1 MKQGKTATSG
11 ATMNHMR
18 AVFLILSACA
28 AYPVMAQEAV
38 PQGKATVV
46 MKTVAKKG
54 DRVED
59 STALEPIVVRGSGKD
74 GATEGYQ
81 PVSTVTATRTDTP
94 LIDIPQAVNIVSD
107 EVLKDQKVQSLDDAL
122 SNISGIG
129 QANTLGGTQDS
140 FIRRGF
146 GDNRDGSIL
155 TNGLKTALPR
165 SFNATSE
172 RVEVLKGPASTLYGI
187 LDPGGM
193 INVVTKKPEQTFG
206 GEIYGTA
213 SSFGGGSTGLDFT
226 GPIEGTDFAYRI
238 IGEYKNID
246 YWRNFGETKDWII
259 SPSLSWYGEDT
270 EVTLSYTHEDY
281 SVPFDRGTIFDLNT
295 GHAVDVDPEIRFD
308 EPYNISEGS
317 SDMATLN
324 VKHEFNDNWKLN
336 FDYSYSY
343 NEYSDNQAR
352 VMAYNRLNGNVTRRA
367 DATQGSEIYNH
378 ALRLD
383 LTGDV
388 EIGGLRNELLFGASY
403 DYADTFRSDL
413 IRCAQSVNFNV
424 YNPVFGKLPEC
435 TTVSKADS
443 DQTEQISTASA
454 YVQDSLYLTDQW
466 ILVGGLRYQHYDLM
480 AGKGRPFVTNTDS
493 SGDKIVPRGGI
504 VYKMT
509 PDISFYANVAETFR
523 PQSSIAAY
531 YGNLPPEE
539 GVSYE
544 IGTKFEIAD
553 GLTANIALYTSD
565 KKNVAYSEVIGGE
578 TFVKTAG
585 LVRARGVEVDIA
597 GQITDELSV
606 IASYGFTDAKIMD
619 DPVYAGKWPVN
630 VPRHTG
636 SLFFAYDFGEVGGNG
651 NTLKVGAGIRG
662 AGKRAGINTNTY
674 FLPGY
679 LLADAFAAYTIQ
691 LERPLTL
698 QLNLKNIFDKT
709 YYTSSIGTTNLGNQ
723 IGEPFSA
730 TLSASVKF

>member
-1 MKQGKTATSG
+1 MKQRKTAG
-11 ATMNHMR
+11 AGNGINHLG

-28 AYPVMAQEAV
+28 AYPVMAQDAAV
-38 PQGKATVV
+38 NAK
-46 MKTVAKKG
+46 KTETTAAKKG
-54 DRVED
+54 SRVDGDITE
-59 STALEPIVVRGSGKD
+59 LEPIVVRGSSRD
-74 GATEGYQ
+74 GDTQGYQ
-81 PVSTVTATRTDTP
+81 PISTVTATRTDTP
-94 LIDIPQAVNIVSD
+94 LIDIPQAVNIVSQD
-107 EVLKDQKVQSLDDAL
+107 VLKDQKAQSLDDAL

-129 QANTLGGTQDS
+129 QSNTLGGTQDS

-165 SFNATSE
+165 SFNATSD

-206 GEIYGTA
+206 GEVYGSL
-213 SSFGGGSTGLDFT
+213 SSFGGGTTGLDFT

-238 IGEYKNID
+238 IGEYKKID
-246 YWRNFGETKDWII
+246 YWRNFGETRDWII
-259 SPSLSWYGEDT
+259 SPSLTWFGEDT

-295 GHAVDVDPEIRFD
+295 GHAVDVDPKIRFD

-317 SDMATLN
+317 SDIATLN
-324 VKHEFNDNWKLN
+324 VKHEFDDNWKLN
-336 FDYSYSY
+336 LDYSYSY

-352 VMAYNRLNGNVTRRA
+352 VMAYNARNGNLTRRA

-378 ALRLD
+378 AVRAD

-413 IRCAQSVNFNV
+413 IRCPQSVNFNI
-424 YNPVFGKLPEC
+424 YNPVYGKMPAC
-435 TTVSKADS
+435 TTVSAADS
-443 DQTEQISTASA
+443 DQTEKINTASA
-454 YVQDSLYLTDQW
+454 YFQDSLYLTDQW
-466 ILVGGLRYQHYDLM
+466 ILVGGLRYQHYELM
-480 AGKGRPFVTNTDS
+480 AGKGRPFITNTDS
-493 SGDKIVPRGGI
+493 SGDKWLPRGGI
-504 VYKMT
+504 VYKLT
-509 PDISFYANVAETFR
+509 PDVSFYANAAETFR
-523 PQSSIAAY
+523 PQSSIASY

-544 IGTKFEIAD
+544 IGSKFEMMD
-553 GLTANIALYTSD
+553 GLTANVALYTSD
-565 KKNVAYSEVIGGE
+565 KKNVAYNEADPLTGLTV
-578 TFVKTAG
+578 VKTAG

-597 GQITDELSV
+597 GEITDELSL
-606 IASYGFTDAKIMD
+606 IASYSFTDAEVLKGD
-619 DPVYAGKWPVN
+619 YAGNWPVN

-636 SLFFAYDFGEVGGNG
+636 SLFLTYDFGGVGGNG
-651 NTLKVGAGIRG
+651 NTLKIGAGIRG
-662 AGKRAGINTNTY
+662 AGKRAGINTNAY

-679 LLADAFAAYTIQ
+679 MVADAFAAYTVQ
-691 LERPLTL
+691 FERPLTI

-709 YYTSSIGTTNLGNQ
+709 YYTSSIGSTALANQ